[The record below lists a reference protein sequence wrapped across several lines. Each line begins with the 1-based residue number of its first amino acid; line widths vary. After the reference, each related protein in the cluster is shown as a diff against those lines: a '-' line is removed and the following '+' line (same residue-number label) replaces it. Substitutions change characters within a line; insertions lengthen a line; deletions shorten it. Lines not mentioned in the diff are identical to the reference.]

1 MGSEPKRDWG
11 LGTGDSALR
20 TSQTADSRGSPDPAG
35 RVSRSRL
42 PDTRSPHGLPLETR
56 VAITVLLGGLPAV
69 VVALVWLWTAE
80 HGIEVR
86 WTLTVVV
93 VVAWLAGALVTR
105 ERVVRPLQTLSNLL
119 SGLREG
125 DYSVRGAGANER
137 DALGIAMTEI
147 NALGNTLQAQRL
159 GALEATALLR
169 TVMAEIDA
177 GIFAFDGGGKLRL
190 VNREGERLLGQPVE
204 RLLGR
209 DAAALGLDVYLRDDG
224 PRTLDV
230 SRDGRPGRW
239 EVRRREF
246 RQDGLP
252 HHLLV
257 FTDVSHVLREEERLA
272 WQRIVRV
279 LSHEINNSL
288 APIKSIARS
297 LTRLLKREPR
307 AEDWEQE
314 ALHGLDVIEGRS
326 GSLSR
331 FLQAYARLAQLPKP
345 VRRPVD
351 VDGWIRRVVELEERI
366 PVRITPGPAT
376 TILADRDQLDQL
388 LINLVG
394 NAVDA
399 ASDMGGGVRVSWTS
413 EDDHVLVDI
422 EDEGPGLS
430 DTANLFV
437 PFFTTKPNGTGIG
450 LALSRQIAEAHGG
463 TLTLE
468 NREDRSGVRARL
480 RLPRRWRG
488 DA

>member
-1 MGSEPKRDWG
+1 
-11 LGTGDSALR
+11 
-20 TSQTADSRGSPDPAG
+20 
-35 RVSRSRL
+35 V
-42 PDTRSPHGLPLETR
+42 
-56 VAITVLLGGLPAV
+56 LGGLPGV
-69 VVALVWLWTAE
+69 VVSLVWLWTGE

-86 WTLTVVV
+86 WTLTVLVV
-93 VVAWLAGALVTR
+93 VVWFAAAATAR

-125 DYSVRGAGANER
+125 DYSVRGAGANEN

-169 TVMAEIDA
+169 TVMTEIDA
-177 GIFAFDGGGKLRL
+177 AIFAFGSDDTLRL
-190 VNREGERLLGQPVE
+190 VNREGERLLGQPTE

-209 DAAALGLDVYLRDDG
+209 RADTLGLGEYLREDA
-224 PRTLDV
+224 PRTLEMTH
-230 SRDGRPGRW
+230 DGRSTRW
-239 EVRRREF
+239 EVRRRAF

-252 HHLLV
+252 HQLLV
-257 FTDVSHVLREEERLA
+257 LTDVSHVLREEERLA

-288 APIKSIARS
+288 APIKSIART
-297 LTRLLKREPR
+297 LQRVLKRQPR
-307 AEDWEQE
+307 APDWEQE

-331 FLQAYARLAQLPKP
+331 FLQAYAQLAQLPKP
-345 VRRPVD
+345 VTRRVD
-351 VDGWIRRVVELEERI
+351 VETWVRRVVELEDRMA
-366 PVRITPGPAT
+366 VVVCPGAAT
-376 TILADRDQLDQL
+376 TVYADGDQLDQL
-388 LINLVG
+388 LINLVR

-399 ASDMGGGVRVSWTS
+399 VADTGGDVRVSWSS
-413 EDDHVLVDI
+413 EDAAVVVTV
-422 EDEGPGLS
+422 EDDGPGLAE
-430 DTANLFV
+430 TANLFV

-463 TLTLE
+463 VLTLE
-468 NREDRSGVRARL
+468 NRTDRSGVRALL
-480 RLPRRWRG
+480 RLPFKARR

>member
-1 MGSEPKRDWG
+1 M
-11 LGTGDSALR
+11 
-20 TSQTADSRGSPDPAG
+20 
-35 RVSRSRL
+35 
-42 PDTRSPHGLPLETR
+42 
-56 VAITVLLGGLPAV
+56 
-69 VVALVWLWTAE
+69 VVALWWLWTGE
-80 HGIEVR
+80 HGVEVR
-86 WTLTVVV
+86 WTLTVIVV
-93 VVAWLAGALVTR
+93 IAWLAGALVAR

-137 DALGIAMTEI
+137 DALGIAMAEI
-147 NALGNTLQAQRL
+147 NALGNTLQSQRL

-169 TVMAEIDA
+169 TVIAEIDA
-177 GIFAFDGGGKLRL
+177 GIFAFDARGTLRL
-190 VNREGERLLGQPVE
+190 VNREGERMLGQPVE

-209 DAAALGLDVYLRDDG
+209 DAATLGLDVYLRDDG
-224 PRTLDV
+224 PRSLDM

-252 HHLLV
+252 HQLLV

-297 LTRLLKREPR
+297 LQRLLQRQPR
-307 AEDWEQE
+307 APDWEQE

-345 VRRPVD
+345 TRRPVD
-351 VDGWIRRVVELEERI
+351 VEAWVRRVVELEERL
-366 PVRITPGPAT
+366 PVVVVPGPST
-376 TILADRDQLDQL
+376 VVLADRDQLDQV
-388 LINLVG
+388 LINIVG

-399 ASDMGGGVRVSWTS
+399 VADTGGGVRVSWS
-413 EDDHVLVDI
+413 ADDDSVTVTV
-422 EDEGPGLS
+422 EDEGQGLS
-430 DTANLFV
+430 DTGNLFV

-463 TLTLE
+463 TLTLA
-468 NREDRSGVRARL
+468 NREGRSGVRARL
-480 RLPRRWRG
+480 RLPRR
-488 DA
+488 

>member
-1 MGSEPKRDWG
+1 MASEPGTRDWG
-11 LGTGDSALR
+11 LGTR
-20 TSQTADSRGSPDPAG
+20 RGSG
-35 RVSRSRL
+35 LSRARL
-42 PDTRSPHGLPLETR
+42 PVESR
-56 VAITVLLGGLPAV
+56 VPAIVLVGGLPGV
-69 VVALVWLWTAE
+69 ILSLVWLWTGE

-86 WTLTVVV
+86 WTLTVFVV
-93 VVAWLAGALVTR
+93 GAWLTAAAVAR
-105 ERVVRPLQTLSNLL
+105 ERVIRPIQTLSNLL

-125 DYSVRGAGANER
+125 DYSVRGAGANEN
-137 DALGIAMTEI
+137 DALGIAIAEV

-169 TVMAEIDA
+169 TVIAEIDA
-177 GIFAFDGGGKLRL
+177 AIFAFDSERKLRL
-190 VNREGERLLGQPVE
+190 VNREGERLLGQPIE

-209 DAAALGLDVYLRDDG
+209 GAETLGLDVYLHDAA
-224 PRTLDV
+224 PRTLDLA
-230 SRDGRPGRW
+230 RDGRMARW

-252 HHLLV
+252 HQLLV
-257 FTDVSHVLREEERLA
+257 LTDVSHVLREEERLA

-297 LTRLLKREPR
+297 LQRVLKREPR
-307 AEDWEQE
+307 APDWEQE

-345 VRRPVD
+345 VLRPVD
-351 VDGWIRRVVELEERI
+351 VEAWVRRVVELEERMA
-366 PVRITPGPAT
+366 VVVCPGPPT
-376 TILADRDQLDQL
+376 TVLADRDQLDQL
-388 LINLVG
+388 LINIVR

-399 ASDMGGGVRVSWTS
+399 VADTSGGVRVSWMSDETS
-413 EDDHVLVDI
+413 VVVSV
-422 EDEGPGLS
+422 EDEGPGLA

-437 PFFTTKPNGTGIG
+437 PFFTTKPEGTGIG

-463 TLTLE
+463 TLALE
-468 NREDRSGVRARL
+468 NREDRSGARARL
-480 RLPRRWRG
+480 RLPLRQ
-488 DA
+488 DAQA

>member
-1 MGSEPKRDWG
+1 LW
-11 LGTGDSALR
+11 TGD
-20 TSQTADSRGSPDPAG
+20 
-35 RVSRSRL
+35 
-42 PDTRSPHGLPLETR
+42 
-56 VAITVLLGGLPAV
+56 
-69 VVALVWLWTAE
+69 

-93 VVAWLAGALVTR
+93 VVAWLAGAAVAR
-105 ERVVRPLQTLSNLL
+105 ERVIRPLQTLSNLL

-125 DYSVRGAGANER
+125 DYSVRGAGANDQ
-137 DALGIAMTEI
+137 DALGIAVTEI

-159 GALEATALLR
+159 GAMEATALLR
-169 TVMAEIDA
+169 TVIAEIDA
-177 GIFAFDGGGKLRL
+177 AIFAFDGNDTLRL

-209 DAAALGLDVYLRDDG
+209 DAATLGLGAYLRDDA
-224 PRTLDV
+224 PRTLEMAHN
-230 SRDGRPGRW
+230 GQNTRW
-239 EVRRREF
+239 EVRRRAF

-252 HHLLV
+252 HQLLV
-257 FTDVSHVLREEERLA
+257 LTDVSHVLREEERLA

-297 LTRLLKREPR
+297 LQRVLKREPR
-307 AEDWEQE
+307 SADWEQE

-351 VDGWIRRVVELEERI
+351 VDAWVRRVVELEERM
-366 PVRITPGPAT
+366 PVGLCPGPPT
-376 TILADRDQLDQL
+376 SMLADRDQLDQL
-388 LINLVG
+388 LINIVR

-399 ASDMGGGVRVSWTS
+399 TADTGGGVTVSWTT
-413 EDDHVLVDI
+413 DDVAVVVTV
-422 EDEGPGLS
+422 EDEGPGLAN
-430 DTANLFV
+430 TANLFV

-450 LALSRQIAEAHGG
+450 LALSRQIAEGHGG
-463 TLTLE
+463 VLTLE
-468 NREDRSGVRARL
+468 NREDRPGVRARL
-480 RLPRRWRG
+480 RLPLR
-488 DA
+488 

>member
-1 MGSEPKRDWG
+1 M
-11 LGTGDSALR
+11 
-20 TSQTADSRGSPDPAG
+20 
-35 RVSRSRL
+35 
-42 PDTRSPHGLPLETR
+42 PLL
-56 VAITVLLGGLPAV
+56 VLLGGLPGVAV
-69 VVALVWLWTAE
+69 SLVWLWTGD

-93 VVAWLAGALVTR
+93 VVAWVASAMVAR
-105 ERVVRPLQTLSNLL
+105 ERVIRPLQTLSNLL

-125 DYSVRGAGANER
+125 DYSVRGAGANEH

-169 TVMAEIDA
+169 TVMAEIDSA
-177 GIFAFDGGGKLRL
+177 IFAFDDDEKLRL
-190 VNREGERLLGQPVE
+190 VNREGERLLGQPLE

-209 DAAALGLDVYLRDDG
+209 DATALGLDVYLRDDA
-224 PRTLDV
+224 PRTLDLSNDAGV
-230 SRDGRPGRW
+230 TRW
-239 EVRRREF
+239 EVRRRAF

-257 FTDVSHVLREEERLA
+257 LTDVSHVLREEERLA

-297 LTRLLKREPR
+297 LQRVLKRQPR
-307 AEDWEQE
+307 SADWEEE

-351 VDGWIRRVVELEERI
+351 VAVWVRRVVELEERMT
-366 PVRITPGPAT
+366 VALCPGPAVAV
-376 TILADRDQLDQL
+376 LADGDQLDQL
-388 LINLVG
+388 LINIVR

-399 ASDMGGGVRVSWTS
+399 ALDAGGGVAVSWS
-413 EDDHVLVDI
+413 SDDGAVVVTV

-430 DTANLFV
+430 DTVNLFV

-463 TLTLE
+463 VLTLE
-468 NREDRSGVRARL
+468 NRDDRSGVRARL
-480 RLPRRWRG
+480 RLPLR
-488 DA
+488 

>member
-1 MGSEPKRDWG
+1 VGNRPRRAGGSRESPQ
-11 LGTGDSALR
+11 TGHRAR
-20 TSQTADSRGSPDPAG
+20 
-35 RVSRSRL
+35 
-42 PDTRSPHGLPLETR
+42 HLPLETR
-56 VAITVLLGGLPAV
+56 LPLIVLAGGLPGV
-69 VVALVWLWTAE
+69 VISLVWLWSGE
-80 HGIEVR
+80 HGVEVR
-86 WTLTVVV
+86 WTLSVLV
-93 VVAWLAGALVTR
+93 VVAWLVAAALAR

-125 DYSVRGAGANER
+125 DFSVRGAGANEQ

-147 NALGNTLQAQRL
+147 NALGNTLQSQRL
-159 GALEATALLR
+159 GAMEATALLR
-169 TVMAEIDA
+169 TVMAEIDSA
-177 GIFAFDGGGKLRL
+177 IFAFDSAGKLRL
-190 VNREGERLLGQPVE
+190 VNREGARVLGQPNE

-209 DAAALGLDVYLRDDG
+209 DADALGLGVYLREDA
-224 PRTLDV
+224 PRTLEMTH
-230 SRDGRPGRW
+230 DGRASRW
-239 EVRRREF
+239 DVRRREF

-252 HHLLV
+252 HRLLV
-257 FTDVSHVLREEERLA
+257 LTDVSHVVREEERLA

-297 LTRLLKREPR
+297 LQRVIRREPR
-307 AEDWEQE
+307 APDWEPE
-314 ALHGLDVIEGRS
+314 VLHGLDVIEGRS

-351 VDGWIRRVVELEERI
+351 VGGWVRNVVDLEERI
-366 PVRITPGPAT
+366 GVTLCPGPRT
-376 TILADRDQLDQL
+376 TVNADRDQLDQL
-388 LINLVG
+388 LINIVR

-399 ASDMGGGVRVSWTS
+399 VADTGGGVRVSWTA
-413 EDDHVLVDI
+413 DDAALVVEVD
-422 EDEGPGLS
+422 DEGHGLS

-468 NREDRSGVRARL
+468 NRVDRTGVRARL
-480 RLPRRWRG
+480 RLPLG
-488 DA
+488 

>member
-1 MGSEPKRDWG
+1 
-11 LGTGDSALR
+11 LR
-20 TSQTADSRGSPDPAG
+20 SSR
-35 RVSRSRL
+35 VRL
-42 PDTRSPHGLPLETR
+42 PVESRVPL
-56 VAITVLLGGLPAV
+56 IVLVGGLPGV
-69 VVALVWLWTAE
+69 IISLIWLWTGE

-86 WTLTVVV
+86 WTFTVVV
-93 VVAWLAGALVTR
+93 MGAWLAAAAVAR
-105 ERVVRPLQTLSNLL
+105 ERVIRPIQTLSNLL

-125 DYSVRGAGANER
+125 DYSVRGAGANED
-137 DALGIAMTEI
+137 DALGIAITEI

-169 TVMAEIDA
+169 TVIAEIDA
-177 GIFAFDGGGKLRL
+177 AIFAFDSEGRLRL
-190 VNREGERLLGQPVE
+190 VNREGERLLSQPIE

-209 DAAALGLDVYLRDDG
+209 GADTLGLDVYLRDDA
-224 PRTLDV
+224 PRTLEL
-230 SRDGRPGRW
+230 SRDGRMTRW

-257 FTDVSHVLREEERLA
+257 LTDVSHVLREEERLA

-297 LTRLLKREPR
+297 LQRVLKREPR
-307 AEDWEQE
+307 APDWEQE
-314 ALHGLDVIEGRS
+314 MSHGLDVIEGRS

-351 VDGWIRRVVELEERI
+351 VEAWVRRVVDLEERM
-366 PVRITPGPAT
+366 PVALCPGPAT
-376 TILADRDQLDQL
+376 TVLADRDQLDQL
-388 LINLVG
+388 LINLVR

-399 ASDMGGGVRVSWTS
+399 ASDTGGGVRVSWTS
-413 EDDHVLVDI
+413 DETSVVVSV

-430 DTANLFV
+430 NTANLFV
-437 PFFTTKPNGTGIG
+437 PFFTTKPEGTGIG
-450 LALSRQIAEAHGG
+450 LALSRQIAEGHGG
-463 TLTLE
+463 TLALE
-468 NREDRSGVRARL
+468 NREDSTGARARL
-480 RLPRRWRG
+480 RLPLRQ

>member
-1 MGSEPKRDWG
+1 V
-11 LGTGDSALR
+11 R
-20 TSQTADSRGSPDPAG
+20 TAKP
-35 RVSRSRL
+35 
-42 PDTRSPHGLPLETR
+42 PLESR
-56 VAITVLLGGLPAV
+56 IAVIVLAGGFPAV
-69 VVALVWLWTAE
+69 VVSLVWLWTGH
-80 HGIEVR
+80 HGVEVR
-86 WTLTVVV
+86 WTLSVLVVV
-93 VVAWLAGALVTR
+93 SWLVAAAIAR
-105 ERVVRPLQTLSNLL
+105 ERVVRPIQTLSNLL

-125 DYSVRGAGANER
+125 DYSVRGAGANAH
-137 DALGIAMTEI
+137 DALGIAMAEI
-147 NALGNTLQAQRL
+147 NALGTTLQSQRL

-177 GIFAFDGGGKLRL
+177 GIFAFDGAGTLKL

-209 DAAALGLDVYLRDDG
+209 HAATLGLDVYLRDDG
-224 PRTLDV
+224 PRTLEM

-297 LTRLLKREPR
+297 LQRLLTRQPR
-307 AEDWEQE
+307 APDWEQE

-345 VRRPVD
+345 VRRPLD
-351 VDGWIRRVVELEERI
+351 VEGWVRRVVELEERLA
-366 PVRITPGPAT
+366 VTVCPGPPT
-376 TILADRDQLDQL
+376 TVLADRDQLDQL
-388 LINLVG
+388 LINIVR

-399 ASDMGGGVRVSWTS
+399 SSDTGGGVRVSWIS
-413 EDDHVLVDI
+413 DDDAVTVTV

-450 LALSRQIAEAHGG
+450 LALSRQIAERHGG
-463 TLTLE
+463 VLTLE
-468 NREDRSGVRARL
+468 NRDDRSGVRARL
-480 RLPRRWRG
+480 RLPRR
-488 DA
+488 